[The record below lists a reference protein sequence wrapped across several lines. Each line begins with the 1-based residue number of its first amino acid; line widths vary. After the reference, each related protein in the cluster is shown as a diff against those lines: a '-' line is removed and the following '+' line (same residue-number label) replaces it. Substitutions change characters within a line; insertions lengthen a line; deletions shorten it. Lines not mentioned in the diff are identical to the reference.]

1 MNEELKI
8 EELLDLAKDA
18 ARTAAKELSHSLN
31 HEYYEHEYHEELKK
45 ELKAKVDLVLE
56 EMILPTLLETGI
68 PVLSEESGYI
78 GNNKDTSYKF
88 ILDPLDGTYNF
99 IRGSGPSAIS
109 IGLVKNDSPSDLEF
123 VFGVIYDLEKDRLIW
138 GGKRFGSYCNNTKI
152 LVSDINLLSETVL
165 FSGFPVRFDFD
176 ENNQH
181 IWDLYHNVAKVRM
194 IGSAAMSLVNVAMG
208 TADAYFEENIMLW
221 DVAAGL
227 AIVEGSGGD
236 NHILSHGDLFIEGK
250 DPVTLISA
258 NSNLTSI
265 IRRDHMTPDNRGKK
279 NDE

>member
-1 MNEELKI
+1 MSEKLKI
-8 EELLDLAKDA
+8 QELLDLAKDA
-18 ARTAAKELSHSLN
+18 ARIAAKELNHSLN
-31 HEYYEHEYHEELKK
+31 YGDYEQAYFHNELKK

-78 GNNKDTSYKF
+78 GNTKETSYKF
-88 ILDPLDGTYNF
+88 VLDPLDGTFNF

-109 IGLVKNDSPSDLEF
+109 IGLVKNDSPGDLEF
-123 VFGVIYDLEKDRLIW
+123 VFGVIYDLTEDRLFW
-138 GGKRFGSYCNNTKI
+138 GGKSFGSYCNNSKI
-152 LVSDINLLSETVL
+152 LVSDKYTLSESVL

-176 ENNQH
+176 GNNQH
-181 IWDLYHNVAKVRM
+181 IWDLYQNVAKVRM

-208 TADAYFEENIMLW
+208 SADAYFEENIMLW

-236 NHILSHGDLFIEGK
+236 NHIFNHGDLFIEGK
-250 DPVTLISA
+250 NPATLISA
-258 NSNLTSI
+258 NSSLHLLLARLYE
-265 IRRDHMTPDNRGKK
+265 IRYGGKK